1 MQVYIIVSI
10 ASLLVGAGSTYL
22 ITQKDPPPAPPII
35 ITPTEDVAKEQQEI
49 IKQLTDTDLL
59 VIPCSKEY
67 IESND
72 NLLCREMFCRMMSRG
87 IDSKTSGQECEEISN
102 IANSQYMIEH
112 CEQITDSKDQC
123 YKIYTSRK

>member
-1 MQVYIIVSI
+1 MQIYIIVSI
-10 ASLLVGAGSTYL
+10 ASLIVGAGSTYL
-22 ITQKDPPPAPPII
+22 ITHKDPPAPPII
-35 ITPTEDVAKEQQEI
+35 IAPTEDVAKEQQEI

-112 CEQITDSKDQC
+112 CEKITDSKDQC